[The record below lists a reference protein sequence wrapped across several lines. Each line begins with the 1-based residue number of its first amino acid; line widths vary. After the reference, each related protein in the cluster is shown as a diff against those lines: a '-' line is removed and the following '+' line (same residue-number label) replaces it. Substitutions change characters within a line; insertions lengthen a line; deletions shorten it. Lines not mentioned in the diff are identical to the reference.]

1 MTIYSLVYCKLGK
14 YSFPNLE
21 PVHCSMSGS
30 RCCFLTC
37 IQVSQEASK
46 VVWNSH
52 FCKNPIFY
60 YCHVAEKHKWP
71 SPLPRIS
78 RLFSEDHFVFLLL
91 RSWLLLLGN
100 WKMPTSSRWYLHT
113 ENGPWFHWASDLDF
127 KGRSFIHFASRG
139 NAYSWVVLFA
149 SALYFCTLPLF

>member
-1 MTIYSLVYCKLGK
+1 MLFHLINTLFLLFGAEFLRVKRVPGRFCAWMQVKAGRPALPIVRAQCLSLP
-14 YSFPNLE
+14 SFD
-21 PVHCSMSGS
+21 
-30 RCCFLTC
+30 
-37 IQVSQEASK
+37 
-46 VVWNSH
+46 
-52 FCKNPIFY
+52 